1 MTDIE
6 KKFAKEDTPLDTIIV
21 ARLLLQG
28 HSCEDCTSRTLSS
41 FFDKCF
47 HPKTGM
53 PVNFNELTKGRG
65 VCSLWGKL
73 HASK

>member
-1 MTDIE
+1 MTEYE
-6 KKFAKEDTPLDTIIV
+6 KRWAKEDTPLDTIIV

-28 HSCEDCTSRTLSS
+28 HSCEDCPSKTMSS

-47 HPKTGM
+47 HPKTGK
-53 PVNFNELTKGRG
+53 PVKTNELSRGKG
-65 VCSLWGKL
+65 VCSLWGRL